1 MLIIIKMNTNGT
13 ITDDVFVD
21 LLNTNNINIEIP
33 KIRTEY
39 PDTRALNDI
48 LSVVVE
54 YIENATALDISSDL
68 YILEYQTS
76 FVRESA
82 ILLYYISKINFHALI
97 YT

>member
-1 MLIIIKMNTNGT
+1 MLIIINNNTNGT
-13 ITDDVFVD
+13 ITVDVLVD
-21 LLNTNNINIEIP
+21 LLKTNNINIEIP
-33 KIRTEY
+33 KIRIEY

-76 FVRESA
+76 FARESA
-82 ILLYYISKINFHALI
+82 ILLYYISKINFNVMI